1 MSLEDF
7 QLLDNE
13 PLDNNIIKR
22 DFTKIYHRQGGQLNQ
37 SDQNIEFI
45 FGENNNYHQIGNGY
59 LELNITVRKR
69 DTTNFHNDDP
79 VRLVN
84 NGFAFCFKEARLS
97 TSLGSDIEINKFCG
111 QVSTIMRAISNKD
124 GDLVSQFDNINEID
138 IPVLNRLTDLPV
150 QIRDTPHEKMLIN
163 NHTEANRGKI
173 KGYLYLEDIFGFCK
187 TFKKVTKNL
196 GFHLQFKTNDL
207 QDIIYT
213 SMTDDIDVTINNL
226 YLYVPNLIPS
236 VETQLMFNEATQNN
250 YKISYDEWFTERRII
265 SDTITQLDIGSSQ
278 NVQSPKYLIGAHQ
291 TKDRIDGAISTKNV
305 AIFDNLDLR
314 KYYIEIYGQR
324 YPRDSSLM
332 NYDQNDY
339 IEQYKDLK
347 LFFKEYIGELLLSP
361 FISYPDMKTK
371 YPIEIIDLRHQSDHI
386 TPKKIQ
392 LFLEYG
398 ADPDSA
404 RFFLI
409 LIRRREI
416 ELKSDGNKLIE
427 VKVL

>member
-1 MSLEDF
+1 M
-7 QLLDNE
+7 
-13 PLDNNIIKR
+13 
-22 DFTKIYHRQGGQLNQ
+22 NQ

-45 FGENNNYHQIGNGY
+45 FGENNNYHQIGNAY
-59 LELNITVRKR
+59 LEFNITVRKN

-97 TSLGSDIEINKFCG
+97 TSLGSDIEFNKFCG

-124 GDLVSQFDNINEID
+124 GDLVSQFDNINEND
-138 IPVLNRLTDLPV
+138 IPVLNRLADLPT
-150 QIRDTPHEKMLIN
+150 QIQSTPHQKMLIN
-163 NHTEANRGKI
+163 NHIDANRGRI
-173 KGYLYLEDIFGFCK
+173 KGSLYLEDIFGFCK

-196 GFHLQFKTNDL
+196 GFHLQFQTNDL

-213 SMTDDIDVTINNL
+213 SMTDDINVTINNL

-236 VETQLMFNEATQNN
+236 VEIQLMFNETTQNN

-278 NVQSPKYLIGAHQ
+278 NVQSPIYLIGAHQ
-291 TKDRIDGAISTKNV
+291 TKDRIDAPISTKNV

-314 KYYIEIYGQR
+314 KYYFEIDGQR

-332 NYDQNDY
+332 NYEQNDY

-347 LFFKEYIGELLLSP
+347 LFFKEYIGEQLLSP

-371 YPIEIIDLRHQSDHI
+371 YPIEILDLRHQADHI

-392 LFLEYG
+392 LFLEY
-398 ADPDSA
+398 ADDPDSA

-416 ELKSDGNKLIE
+416 ELISDGNKLIE
-427 VKVL
+427 NKVI